1 MRQGVMCRTGVGV
14 DVMVDVMAEV
24 VVVDVTVDEEDE
36 AMGAEVQS
44 SS

>member
-1 MRQGVMCRTGVGV
+1 MHQEVMCRTWVEV
-14 DVMVDVMAEV
+14 DVTVDVGEL
-24 VVVDVTVDEEDE
+24 VVVDVTMDEEDE